1 MYNKIVFFIVL
12 LSQLCF
18 GAARAGEVTIPE
30 EIRVSEGNNMY
41 LTVHAKGDQIY
52 LCGFDAGVY
61 TWKWQAPD
69 AKLYDIQDQALV
81 GSHGAGPSWAYKDGS
96 SVKAKVI
103 QKSSTTDKSSVPLL
117 LLEATGHKGDG
128 LMAKATY
135 IQRINTL
142 GGVAPLSDCNANH
155 LGSEKR
161 VFYSADYVFY
171 SK

>member
-1 MYNKIVFFIVL
+1 MYNRIIFLIVF

-30 EIRVSEGNNMY
+30 VIRAPEGNNMY

-52 LCGFDAGVY
+52 LCGLDAGVY
-61 TWKWQAPD
+61 AWKWQAPD
-69 AKLYDIQDQALV
+69 AKLYDVQDQALV
-81 GSHGAGPSWAYKDGS
+81 GSHGAGPSWEYKDGS

-117 LLEATGHKGDG
+117 LLEVTGHKGDG

-142 GGVAPLSDCNANH
+142 GGVAPLSDCDANH

-161 VFYSADYVFY
+161 VAYSADYNFY
-171 SK
+171 RK